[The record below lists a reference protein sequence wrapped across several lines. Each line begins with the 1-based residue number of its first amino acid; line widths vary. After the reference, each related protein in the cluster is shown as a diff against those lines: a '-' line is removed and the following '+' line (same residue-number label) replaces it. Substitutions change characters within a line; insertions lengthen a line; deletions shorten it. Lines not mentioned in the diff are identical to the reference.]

1 MIAAAVDKARAE
13 STAAAA
19 HRTGTRLDDAARQPT
34 IKPRRLATAQVPP
47 TDTALPMTATLRL
60 HGVTAR
66 QKTTVHAGS
75 SIVVPHRRHATVI
88 VAAATITASSA
99 LLRLKGWTR
108 APTQHPI
115 TDRRLR
121 GGNGATIG
129 ILRTMSRRQ
138 SGKSRGTAQKT
149 AVEVGEVGPRK
160 PNSSVRRRKKRK
172 IRRKTKM
179 SGS

>member
-1 MIAAAVDKARAE
+1 MIAAAVDRARAE

-19 HRTGTRLDDAARQPT
+19 HQSGTRLDDAARHPT

-115 TDRRLR
+115 TDRRPR

-149 AVEVGEVGPRK
+149 AVEVGPRK

-172 IRRKTKM
+172 IRRKTRR
-179 SGS
+179 SES